1 MLLIDSGIVTC
12 EVSGRYYRLKNNLYT
27 LVEKKQEEIKNM
39 IPKLSEEIDIMQQQG
54 KIV

>member
-1 MLLIDSGIVTC
+1 MLVIDSGLVTS

-39 IPKLSEEIDIMQQQG
+39 IPKLSEGIDLI
-54 KIV
+54 